1 MLVNGSTGARSSA
14 MTGAERRRMNTY
26 AETARTAMAR
36 AFQLCAR
43 SARIATIP
51 PAPTPAT
58 KPVTA
63 SPAKAE
69 TGAPTR
75 IVRTRDLAVAPA
87 ARGCSERKASARKT
101 NGRRTRPKA
110 MYGAANGALSL
121 SEPCDEPGHQRPVAG
136 HEQER

>member
-1 MLVNGSTGARSSA
+1 
-14 MTGAERRRMNTY
+14 MTLADRRRMNTY
-26 AETARTAMAR
+26 TETARTAMAR
-36 AFQLCAR
+36 AFQLFAT

-75 IVRTRDLAVAPA
+75 IVRIKALAVAP
-87 ARGCSERKASARKT
+87 
-101 NGRRTRPKA
+101 
-110 MYGAANGALSL
+110 
-121 SEPCDEPGHQRPVAG
+121 
-136 HEQER
+136 